1 MNVASSYEVTS
12 CWTGRNAPWKP
23 QNHTKVIGLL
33 EMEEHSLQGAFL
45 PGLAC
50 CGRRRPSIVA
60 SCRITWVTR
69 VSFTWSSWHGDSSDR
84 KCSCCLCAPHI
95 CLIILKVFRRFL
107 LSPPMPSQELWN
119 GLWIEGGMP
128 HRLHFQLQHLGLLGT
143 SSLFISVL
151 HCRRKFSLLRTTSG
165 WYLCFSNSK
174 HCWDS

>member
-1 MNVASSYEVTS
+1 MWPPAMKLLLVGQAEMHRGNHRTTQRWLGS
-12 CWTGRNAPWKP
+12 WKWRS
-23 QNHTKVIGLL
+23 TLCKVPFC
-33 EMEEHSLQGAFL
+33 A
-45 PGLAC
+45 AC

-69 VSFTWSSWHGDSSDR
+69 VSFTWSAWHGDSSDR

-95 CLIILKVFRRFL
+95 CLIILMVFRRFL
-107 LSPPMPSQELWN
+107 LSPPMPSQELCN
-119 GLWIEGGMP
+119 GLWIEGGMS